1 MVEALSSAAGRYG
14 PAHEYLFRTTET
26 LHEHG
31 IRDSRVEHLAGLVRA
46 RIASPKVA

>member
-1 MVEALSSAAGRYG
+1 
-14 PAHEYLFRTTET
+14 

-46 RIASPKVA
+46 RIAASKAA